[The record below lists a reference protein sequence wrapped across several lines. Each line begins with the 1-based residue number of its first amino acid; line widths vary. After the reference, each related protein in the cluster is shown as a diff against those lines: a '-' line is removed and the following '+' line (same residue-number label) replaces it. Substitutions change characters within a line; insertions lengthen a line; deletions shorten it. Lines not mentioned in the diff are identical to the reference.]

1 MKTASNLVLAKR
13 GPIAVPL
20 MVACC
25 ALLLGGCAAVESIF
39 KAGLWVGIVAVVAL
53 VAVVGGVAA
62 LLRR

>member
-1 MKTASNLVLAKR
+1 VKTTSSLVLAKR
-13 GPIAVPL
+13 GPLAAPL
-20 MVACC
+20 LGACY
-25 ALLLGGCAAVESIF
+25 ALFLGGCAAVEGIF

>member
-1 MKTASNLVLAKR
+1 MKTKSSTLALRSTPVLLAL
-13 GPIAVPL
+13 GAL
-20 MVACC
+20 M
-25 ALLLGGCAAVESIF
+25 LGGCAAVEGIF

>member
-1 MKTASNLVLAKR
+1 MKTTSNLVLAKG
-13 GPIAVPL
+13 GPLAAPVL
-20 MVACC
+20 FACL
-25 ALLLGGCAAVESIF
+25 AMLLGGCAAVEGIF